1 MGIHLAIEPLTAHG
15 TNGAGAKGRRL
26 PNGAKS
32 LTARNHQKR
41 GITNDAGRE
50 LPDGGDP
57 KGAVVV
63 CAFRDGGVQI
73 SVCEAVGIGLTS
85 RE

>member
-1 MGIHLAIEPLTAHG
+1 MGVHLAIEPLTAHG

-50 LPDGGDP
+50 LPDGGKP
-57 KGAVVV
+57 EGAVVV
-63 CAFRDGGVQI
+63 CAFRDFAPGAFCDFVLLVI
-73 SVCEAVGIGLTS
+73 SRFL
-85 RE
+85 